1 MGMALLFLFTDI
13 PEDCSAIVIIVVTQ
27 PLDPVPM
34 SQFQYPPSKTC
45 SAVYQPFIPRLPT
58 HSLLI
63 VLLIFYPFLNR
74 FQNMLITHSKFPS
87 TSLGYCIMNG
97 KQPQSSN
104 RGNASSRFVNEQSPL
119 LSHHRAKP
127 HSPQQPND
135 AESAALKEEPS
146 TRYLVAVFGS
156 IFIGVFLAALDT
168 TIVATLSVP
177 ISNTFGSLTLV
188 SWLGSSYLIANAA
201 CQPLSGRLTD
211 IFSRHSGLVLC
222 NILFGLG
229 TLLCGVATSKWVLLT
244 GRVVAGMGGGGLNA
258 ITAFV
263 ASDLVPLRKRGVI
276 QGFVHICYGVGAGLG
291 GLFGGWINDLWGWRT
306 AFLSR
311 VPLIAISTILV
322 SVALHDAPTK
332 NQHSDK
338 SRLSR
343 VDLSGAF
350 TLSLTLILLL
360 WGLNSGG
367 NLVSWSHPLV
377 LVSLSL
383 SVAAAA
389 SFVLVESRWATEPI
403 IPMHLLL
410 DQTVLA
416 ACLMNCLV
424 TMILFMATYYV
435 PIFFQVNGYSTTA
448 AGLRLLP
455 QSVGTALS
463 SLSCG
468 FIMKHTGRY
477 RALGMAVIACSAL
490 GFVGLSI
497 MTTQTPT
504 PLVLTYVFL
513 VGAGY
518 GGMLSVSLLAT
529 VAAVSHEDQAVATSA
544 IYAFRS
550 MGSTI
555 GVTVAS
561 VVYQNL
567 LQHDLHQRFD
577 SKEGSSKIINRLL
590 DSLDEL
596 KHLPDG
602 WRDGVYRAYE
612 ISLRGVFLT
621 GLGVA
626 ILGLIAACFI
636 KEHRLHQTI
645 SRADN
650 D

>member
-1 MGMALLFLFTDI
+1 
-13 PEDCSAIVIIVVTQ
+13 
-27 PLDPVPM
+27 
-34 SQFQYPPSKTC
+34 
-45 SAVYQPFIPRLPT
+45 
-58 HSLLI
+58 
-63 VLLIFYPFLNR
+63 
-74 FQNMLITHSKFPS
+74 
-87 TSLGYCIMNG
+87 MNT
-97 KQPQSSN
+97 KQLQSSYTAN
-104 RGNASSRFVNEQSPL
+104 GSNGVVNERSPL
-119 LSHHRAKP
+119 LSHDLAKP
-127 HSPQQPND
+127 QPPQQPD
-135 AESAALKEEPS
+135 DPESSSPKDEPS
-146 TRYLVAVFGS
+146 TRYLIAVFGS
-156 IFIGVFLAALDT
+156 VFIGVFLAALDT

-211 IFSRHSGLVLC
+211 IFSRRSGLVVC

-229 TLLCGVATSKWVLLT
+229 TLLCGVANSEWTLLA
-244 GRVVAGMGGGGLNA
+244 GRVVAGMGGGCLNA
-258 ITAFV
+258 ITAFL
-263 ASDLVPLRKRGVI
+263 ASDLVPLRRRGVI

-291 GLFGGWINDLWGWRT
+291 GLFGGWINDLWGWRA

-322 SVALHDAPTK
+322 SITLRNTPTK
-332 NQHSDK
+332 HSDK

-343 VDLSGAF
+343 VDFSGAF

-360 WGLNSGG
+360 LGLNSGG
-367 NLVSWSHPLV
+367 NLVAWSHPLV

-383 SVAAAA
+383 SVAAAGA
-389 SFVLVESRWATEPI
+389 FVLVESRWATEPI
-403 IPMHLLL
+403 ISMHLLL

-463 SLSCG
+463 SLTCG
-468 FIMKHTGRY
+468 FIMKRTGRY
-477 RALGMAVIACSAL
+477 RTLGMAVIACSAFGL
-490 GFVGLSI
+490 VGLSTMKI
-497 MTTQTPT
+497 QTPT

-513 VGAGY
+513 VGVGY

-544 IYAFRS
+544 NYAFRS
-550 MGSTI
+550 IGSAI
-555 GVTVAS
+555 GVTIAS
-561 VVYQNL
+561 VVYQKL
-567 LQHDLHQRFD
+567 LQHGLHQRFD
-577 SKEGSSKIINRLL
+577 GVQGSSRVIKRIL

-596 KHLPDG
+596 KRLPDG
-602 WRDGVYRAYE
+602 WSKGVYKVYE
-612 ISLRGVFLT
+612 VSLRGVFLT

-626 ILGLIAACFI
+626 VLGLVAASFI
-636 KEHRLHQTI
+636 KEHRLHRTV
-645 SRADN
+645 SRAD
-650 D
+650 DD

>member
-1 MGMALLFLFTDI
+1 
-13 PEDCSAIVIIVVTQ
+13 
-27 PLDPVPM
+27 
-34 SQFQYPPSKTC
+34 
-45 SAVYQPFIPRLPT
+45 
-58 HSLLI
+58 
-63 VLLIFYPFLNR
+63 
-74 FQNMLITHSKFPS
+74 
-87 TSLGYCIMNG
+87 MNG

-104 RGNASSRFVNEQSPL
+104 RGNASSGFVNEQSPL
-119 LSHHRAKP
+119 VSHHRAKP
-127 HSPQQPND
+127 HPPHQPND
-135 AESAALKEEPS
+135 TESVALKDEPS
-146 TRYLVAVFGS
+146 IRYLVAVFGS

-211 IFSRHSGLVLC
+211 IFSRRSGLVLC

-229 TLLCGVATSKWVLLT
+229 TLLCGVATSKWVLLA

-322 SVALHDAPTK
+322 SITLSDAPIK
-332 NQHSDK
+332 NKHSDK

-343 VDLSGAF
+343 VDFPGAL

-360 WGLNSGG
+360 FGLNSGG
-367 NLVSWSHPLV
+367 NLVAWSHPLV
-377 LVSLSL
+377 LVSLSF
-383 SVAAAA
+383 SVAAAGA
-389 SFVLVESRWATEPI
+389 FVLVESRWATEPI

-416 ACLMNCLV
+416 ACLMNCFV

-455 QSVGTALS
+455 QSVGTTLS
-463 SLSCG
+463 SLTCG
-468 FIMKHTGRY
+468 FIMKRTGRY
-477 RALGMAVIACSAL
+477 RSLGMTVISCSIL
-490 GFVGLSI
+490 GFVGLST
-497 MTTQTPT
+497 MTIQTPT
-504 PLVLTYVFL
+504 PLVLTYVLL
-513 VGAGY
+513 VGVGY

-567 LQHDLHQRFD
+567 LQYGLHQRFD
-577 SKEGSSKIINRLL
+577 SKEGSYKIIKRLL
-590 DSLDEL
+590 DSLHEL
-596 KHLPDG
+596 KRLPDG
-602 WRDGVYRAYE
+602 WSNGVYEAYE

-626 ILGLIAACFI
+626 GLGLIVATFI

>member
-1 MGMALLFLFTDI
+1 MKGQNSNSTD
-13 PEDCSAIVIIVVTQ
+13 
-27 PLDPVPM
+27 
-34 SQFQYPPSKTC
+34 K
-45 SAVYQPFIPRLPT
+45 
-58 HSLLI
+58 
-63 VLLIFYPFLNR
+63 
-74 FQNMLITHSKFPS
+74 
-87 TSLGYCIMNG
+87 
-97 KQPQSSN
+97 
-104 RGNASSRFVNEQSPL
+104 GNASRGLVNEQSPL
-119 LSHHRAKP
+119 LAHNRAKLQP
-127 HSPQQPND
+127 PQQPQD
-135 AESAALKEEPS
+135 TESASTEDGPS
-146 TRYLVAVFGS
+146 TRYLIAVFGS
-156 IFIGVFLAALDT
+156 VFIGVFLAALDT

-177 ISNTFGSLTLV
+177 ISNTFGSLSLV

-211 IFSRHSGLVLC
+211 IFSRRFGLVLC
-222 NILFGLG
+222 NILFGVG
-229 TLLCGVATSKWVLLT
+229 TLMCGVATSKWTLLA

-263 ASDLVPLRKRGVI
+263 ASDLVPLRRRGVI

-322 SVALHDAPTK
+322 SITLK
-332 NQHSDK
+332 NTPAKHNDK

-343 VDLSGAF
+343 VDFLGAF

-360 WGLNSGG
+360 LGLNSGG
-367 NLVSWSHPLV
+367 NLVPWTHPLV
-377 LVSLSL
+377 LVSVSL
-383 SVAAAA
+383 SVVAAGA
-389 SFVLVESRWATEPI
+389 FVLVESKWAKEPI

-410 DQTVLA
+410 DQTVIA

-455 QSVGTALS
+455 QSIGTALS
-463 SLSCG
+463 SLTCG
-468 FIMKHTGRY
+468 FIMKRTGRY
-477 RALGMAVIACSAL
+477 RTLGMTVIVCSAL
-490 GFVGLSI
+490 GFVGLST
-497 MTTQTPT
+497 MTIQTPT
-504 PLVLTYVFL
+504 PLVLLYVFL
-513 VGAGY
+513 IGVGY

-529 VAAVSHEDQAVATSA
+529 VAAVSHDDQAVATSA
-544 IYAFRS
+544 NYAFRS

-555 GVTVAS
+555 GVTIAS

-567 LQHDLHQRFD
+567 LQHGLRQRFD
-577 SKEGSSKIINRLL
+577 GYEGSSEIVKRIL

-596 KHLPDG
+596 KRLPDG
-602 WRDGVYRAYE
+602 WSSGVYETYE

-626 ILGLIAACFI
+626 VLGLVAASFI
-636 KEHRLHQTI
+636 REHRLHNTI

-650 D
+650 E